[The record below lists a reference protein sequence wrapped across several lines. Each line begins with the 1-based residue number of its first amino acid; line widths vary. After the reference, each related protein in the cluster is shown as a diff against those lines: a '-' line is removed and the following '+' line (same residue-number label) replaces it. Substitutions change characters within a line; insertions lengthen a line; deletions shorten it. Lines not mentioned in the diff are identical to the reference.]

1 MRCDPIPAS
10 GVRRGRVRK
19 AQNHSSNS
27 VSEIRPARILSF
39 SGIVLALLSAGL
51 ARADDDV
58 VVRGSDVQG
67 FTSRANVD
75 DARREVTDAASLV
88 EALPGVHVRRSG
100 GDDSFSTISVRGSG
114 SNQVA
119 IYLAGVPL
127 SGGADPSL
135 DLSSL
140 PVWPGA
146 RARVYR
152 SFAPAALGPGSLGG
166 TLVLDPPRP
175 AGPAKT
181 EVWGAVGSFGSRRLR
196 AADDRP
202 FAWGDDGPAHIVTSL
217 TASRSDDDFS
227 YYDERSGGFIPLTNA
242 GHTAV
247 HGLVSVVR
255 PVAWTRSAMGSVRLT
270 TMAQARRS
278 HLPGTRSAPTPDEQ
292 LDSSRLISVLELTGP
307 LGQGAWSARAWGRR
321 DDVTL
326 RSSADVFTLALTH
339 TEDALVAAGGSLGWR
354 GRPTKTLTV
363 DARIDASGERFAP
376 GTYLGPP
383 QASPASRVSTG
394 LGADAVFRASDAWSF
409 AASGRT
415 DFQQD
420 GATTESKSEA
430 RPTGHLGTEVSSGPV
445 VASAH
450 GGALARPPSFVERF
464 GTRGTFLGDPA
475 LRSESAWTSDAGVR
489 VSAGRGHARLS
500 SELVGFGT
508 WATDLIT
515 FVPVGAFGRP
525 KATNI
530 GAARLFGVELAL
542 DLVVHMFDLHVSYT
556 GLATANESACAA
568 TSGPCERPPLP
579 LRPEHDVVGDLGI
592 ALGPARIRYGVDAMS
607 GMRGDLAGDLR
618 VPPRVVQS
626 AGVRLDVPHVRGL
639 RLSFDLRNLFDVR
652 TATYGGAFGSVREPI
667 GDSVQYPL
675 PGRSF
680 LFTARWVSPN

>member
-1 MRCDPIPAS
+1 M
-10 GVRRGRVRK
+10 RK
-19 AQNHSSNS
+19 AQDHSPNS
-27 VSEIRPARILSF
+27 LSQLSAARILCL
-39 SGIVLALLSAGL
+39 SGIALSLLSTSP
-51 ARADDDV
+51 ARSEEDV
-58 VVRGSDVQG
+58 VVRGSGVQG

-127 SGGADPSL
+127 SGGADPTL

-140 PVWPGA
+140 PLWPGA

-181 EVWGAVGSFGSRRLR
+181 EVWSAVGSFGSRRLR

-202 FAWGDDGPAHIVTSL
+202 FTWGEGGPAHIVTSL

-227 YYDERSGGFIPLTNA
+227 YYDPRSGGFVPLTNA

-255 PVAWTRSAMGSVRLT
+255 PVAWTAGAIGSVRLT

-278 HLPGTRSAPTPDEQ
+278 HLPGTRSAPTPDAQ
-292 LDSSRLISVLELTGP
+292 LDSSRWVSVLELAGP
-307 LGQGAWSARAWGRR
+307 LAQGAWTARAWGRR
-321 DDVTL
+321 DDLTL
-326 RSSADVFTLALTH
+326 RSSADTFTLAPTH
-339 TEDALVAAGGSLGWR
+339 TADALLAAGGSLGWR
-354 GRPTKTLTV
+354 GRPAKALTV
-363 DARIDASGERFAP
+363 ETRVDASGERFAP
-376 GTYLGPP
+376 GTYLGPA
-383 QASPASRVSTG
+383 QASPASRVSAG
-394 LGADAVFRASDAWSF
+394 LGADAVLRATEAWSF
-409 AASGRT
+409 AASGRA
-415 DFQQD
+415 DVRSD
-420 GATTESKSEA
+420 GAAMESKSEA
-430 RPTGHLGTEVSSGPV
+430 RPTGHLGTEISSGPV
-445 VASAH
+445 VVSAH

-475 LRSESAWTSDAGVR
+475 LRTESAWTGDAGVHLA
-489 VSAGRGHARLS
+489 AGRGKVRWS

-508 WATDLIT
+508 WATDLIA
-515 FVPVGAFGRP
+515 FVPVGAYGRP

-530 GAARLFGVELAL
+530 GAARLFGAELAL
-542 DLVVHMFDLHVSYT
+542 DIMVHMIDLHVSYT

-568 TSGPCERPPLP
+568 TAGPCERPPLP

-592 ALGPARIRYGVDAMS
+592 ALGPTRIRYGVDAMS

-652 TATYGGAFGSVREPI
+652 TATYAGAFGSVREPI

-680 LFTARWVSPN
+680 LLTARWVSPE